1 MSRSLLI
8 GLILVTLVMA
18 AGCAKRN
25 TAYQS
30 GDKLELVRTVPI
42 VGNPYHLSYVEGK
55 LYMAL
60 DQGGLGIID
69 PSDYDLRLM
78 TRLFAEDGSVTT
90 LLRIRRVEL
99 VPERNLMFLNEVQG
113 TDKIE
118 IINTSN
124 PDSLRPFD
132 SITGASQ
139 DIQDMICRN
148 LENDPDG
155 NVMEI
160 LYCNGISINYGRFNG
175 HLWLGSDFSIS
186 APASLSG
193 LAMDDQYIYAAAQ
206 QRGLFIYDR
215 ATRQLVSETAVSG
228 EAQKIVLHNGIVY
241 IASRQGGLQI
251 LDVTN
256 PLQPVY
262 LSGFDTVG
270 YASDVAYKDG
280 KLAISSGSGG
290 AYYFDVSNPAN
301 PKLIQRVTEGGY
313 VNTVAFVTN
322 KLVVASRDAGILF
335 YSLD

>member
-8 GLILVTLVMA
+8 GLLLVALLFA

-30 GDKLELVRTVPI
+30 GDKLELVRTVPV
-42 VGNPYHLSYVEGK
+42 VGNPYHMKYVEGK

-69 PSDYDLRLM
+69 PTDYSLNMM
-78 TRLFAEDGSVTT
+78 TQLLAEDGSVTT
-90 LLRIRRVEL
+90 LLRIRKVDL

-118 IINTSN
+118 IVNTSN

-139 DIQDMICRN
+139 DIADIICRN
-148 LENDPDG
+148 LENDADG

-175 HLWLGSDFSIS
+175 DLWLGSDFSIT
-186 APASLSG
+186 APASVTG

-206 QRGLFIYDR
+206 QRGLFVYDR
-215 ATRQLVSETAVSG
+215 ATQQLVSETAVAG
-228 EAQKIVLHNGIVY
+228 EAQKIRLHNGIVY

-251 LDVTN
+251 LDATN
-256 PLQPVY
+256 PMQPVY
-262 LSGFDTVG
+262 LAGYDTEG
-270 YASDVAYKDG
+270 YASDVDYKDG
-280 KLAISSGSGG
+280 KLAVSSGSGG

-301 PKLIQRVTEGGY
+301 PKLIQRITEGGY
-313 VNTVAFVTN
+313 TNTVTFMDN
-322 KLVVASRDAGILF
+322 KLVLASRDAGILF